1 MHIRRI
7 EIQNIRSIKHLVWEL
22 PESQEGAG
30 WHVILGDNGSGK
42 TSFVRAVALAV
53 IGPQNVHSLR
63 FKWNNWASQKH
74 PFITVAVA
82 RHDKYDSNWILLN
95 EEQHQTELMMSW
107 VNIPTENQFGVS
119 ENDPVTPL
127 VTKLENTE
135 GHPYKLNS
143 LYFAAS
149 FGVLRRFSGGDK
161 DYDNFFTS
169 NPNIARHLTALG
181 EDVDLSEV
189 QRWLH
194 ILRFQELEKDTN
206 SRNILRRLKQFVNHG
221 DFLAH
226 NAKIQDIS
234 SKGVFIKDGEGRIV
248 PMEEMSEGY
257 RSVLSL
263 TFELIRQLI
272 QCYGVDN
279 VFDPED
285 PTKIICPGVV
295 QIDEVDAHLH
305 PTWQQRIG
313 FWFKKHFPNIQFIVT
328 THSPLICWAADSVF
342 VLPTPGTG
350 EMGRFLAPEELNRVK
365 YGSVQEGYMLA
376 AFGEIDRSEEGEK
389 KRNRLTELNGKEWDG
404 NITDEEKEEQDD
416 LRVMLPLSALRMK

>member
-1 MHIRRI
+1 VF
-7 EIQNIRSIKHLVWEL
+7 L
-22 PESQEGAG
+22 
-30 WHVILGDNGSGK
+30 DD
-42 TSFVRAVALAV
+42 FRAV
-53 IGPQNVHSLR
+53 
-63 FKWNNWASQKH
+63 
-74 PFITVAVA
+74 
-82 RHDKYDSNWILLN
+82 
-95 EEQHQTELMMSW
+95 
-107 VNIPTENQFGVS
+107 
-119 ENDPVTPL
+119 
-127 VTKLENTE
+127 TK
-135 GHPYKLNS
+135 
-143 LYFAAS
+143 
-149 FGVLRRFSGGDK
+149 
-161 DYDNFFTS
+161 
-169 NPNIARHLTALG
+169 IMIG